1 LDYTEEENKLLE
13 RQSMENLVE
22 NYREELLQI
31 IGGSECCILLPRGV
45 RRRMKRDGI
54 LSKVGHR
61 YEVSLQCREILAVV
75 AEKRPLSVFSG

>member
-1 LDYTEEENKLLE
+1 MGYTEEENKLLE

-31 IGGSECCILLPRGV
+31 IGGGDCCTLLPRGV
-45 RRRMKRDGI
+45 RRRMRRDGI

-61 YEVSLQCREILAVV
+61 YEVGLQGRDLLAVV
-75 AEKRPLSVFSG
+75 AEKRSLSVFIG